1 MGTFMSNRTDD
12 YGVQIDRIHSR
23 AICEEVGARL
33 RSFGQMEP
41 SDVPPHL
48 RMLIGELQEL
58 EQRH

>member
-1 MGTFMSNRTDD
+1 MSNRTDD

-33 RSFGQMEP
+33 P
-41 SDVPPHL
+41 SSGLMQPSEVPPRL
-48 RMLIGELQEL
+48 RMLIGQMQEL